1 MTAMGVWRLAI
12 GRWRAPTA
20 DRPATCPAGT
30 RGLRPRSGPPTAK
43 RPTVGIDAHA
53 LGSGLG
59 GNETYIRNV
68 IRALAT
74 VDPDG
79 DYTLFLSPPLPE
91 SPIAGA
97 ERMCRVLV
105 RPHTPLVRIPV
116 SFPLALARERI
127 DVVHVQYVAPPLC
140 PARIVVSVHDLAYE
154 HYPQFFS
161 RAEVARFRALVPW
174 TIRRAAAV
182 LTLSEFSR
190 QDIVRHYGVPPEK
203 VVVAPCAADPM
214 FRPLHDEARLA
225 DVRARYGTGERFIL
239 CVGNLQPRKNL
250 GTLID
255 AYVRLRRADATRH
268 KLVLV
273 GRKAWLYDDIFAVA
287 RASGYAGELVF
298 TGYVPDEDVVALDNA
313 ADLFVY
319 PSIFEGFGL
328 PPLEAMAC
336 GTPVVTAQG
345 SSFPEVVGDAAL
357 TVDPLDAEAL
367 AAAIATML
375 RDAGLRARF
384 SARGLQRAA
393 TFSWEASARA
403 IAAIYAAACRP

>member
-1 MTAMGVWRLAI
+1 MKEPVASPTRDPSPRV
-12 GRWRAPTA
+12 GRGES
-20 DRPATCPAGT
+20 AGHPSPSE
-30 RGLRPRSGPPTAK
+30 GGKECCAGYRPRGDQ
-43 RPTVGIDAHA
+43 RPRVGIDAHA

-74 VDPDG
+74 VDPDS

-91 SPIAGA
+91 GPIEGA

-105 RPHTPLVRIPV
+105 RPHAPLVRIPV
-116 SFPLALARERI
+116 SFPLALAREGI

-174 TIRRAAAV
+174 TIRRPAAV
-182 LTLSEFSR
+182 LTLSEFSKR
-190 QDIVRHYGVPPEK
+190 DIVQHYCVPPEK

-214 FRPLHDEARLA
+214 FRPLHDGARLA

-255 AYVRLRRADATRH
+255 AYVRLRRADAPRH

-273 GRKAWLYDDIFAVA
+273 GRKAWLYDDTFAAA
-287 RASGYAGELVF
+287 RNSGYADQLVF
-298 TGYVPDEDVVALDNA
+298 TDYVSNADLVALYNA
-313 ADLFVY
+313 
-319 PSIFEGFGL
+319 
-328 PPLEAMAC
+328 
-336 GTPVVTAQG
+336 
-345 SSFPEVVGDAAL
+345 
-357 TVDPLDAEAL
+357 
-367 AAAIATML
+367 
-375 RDAGLRARF
+375 
-384 SARGLQRAA
+384 
-393 TFSWEASARA
+393 
-403 IAAIYAAACRP
+403 